1 MANISRSPAGGGFLI
16 ALGAVLGAI
25 IGLFLQQPTAGFLI
39 GSGGG
44 IAIAVAIWLLDRRR

>member
-1 MANISRSPAGGGFLI
+1 MANISHSPAGGGFLI